1 MSNKDSG
8 QSKTEKA
15 TPQKLKKAREQGQ
28 VPRSKDL
35 ASSALIIGC
44 SLLLTT
50 TADWI
55 AAKVAA
61 MTRINMSFTKAQLD
75 EPGMMTRHLAYS
87 LLEVLNI
94 LGPLFLMV
102 ALIAMVAGA
111 MPGGPILN
119 FNNANFKY
127 SRIDPIAGLGRMA
140 SVKSL
145 VELVK
150 SILKIV
156 LLIGIMLLFLQKN
169 FQALMAVSQLPIDEA
184 VTRGIE
190 MLSLAMLYMGLGL
203 LVITFIDVPYQYWH
217 HHKELRMSLQEVKD
231 EHKQQDGKPEI
242 KAKIRQMQQRLSRS
256 RADISVPKADVLLVN
271 PSHYAVALKYDMTKA
286 DAPYVLAKGTD
297 ELALYM
303 RDIAKRSGVEVIELP
318 PLTRAIY
325 YSTQIEQQIPAGLFV
340 AIAHILSY
348 VMQLRAA
355 RQGKQAKPEPLPH
368 FYIPKNLQHD

>member
-1 MSNKDSG
+1 MSSKDTG

-15 TPQKLKKAREQGQ
+15 TPQKLKKARDEGQ

-44 SLLLTT
+44 SILLTT

-55 AAKVAA
+55 AAKVAEL
-61 MTRINMSFTKAQLD
+61 TRLNMSFTKAQLD
-75 EPGMMTRHLAYS
+75 EPGMMTRHLAHS
-87 LLEVLNI
+87 LLEILNI

-102 ALIAMVAGA
+102 AIIAMIAGA
-111 MPGGPILN
+111 MPGGPV
-119 FNNANFKY
+119 FSFKNASFKY
-127 SRIDPIAGLGRMA
+127 SRIDPIAGLGRIA
-140 SVKSL
+140 SIKSL

-156 LLIGIMLLFLQKN
+156 LLISIMLLFLEKN

-184 VTRGIE
+184 VMRGID
-190 MLSLAMLYMGLGL
+190 MLSLAMLYLGLGL

-217 HHKELRMSLQEVKD
+217 HHKELKMSLQEVKD

-242 KAKIRQMQQRLSRS
+242 KAKIRQMQQRISRS
-256 RADISVPKADVLLVN
+256 RADVSIPKADVLLVN
-271 PSHYAVALKYDMTKA
+271 PSHYAVALKYELTKA
-286 DAPYVLAKGTD
+286 DAPYVVARGTD

-303 RDIAKRSGVEVIELP
+303 RDIAKRHGVEVVELP

-325 YSTQIEQQIPAGLFV
+325 YSTQVEQQIPAGLFV
-340 AIAHILSY
+340 AIAHVLTY
-348 VMQLRAA
+348 VMQLQAA
-355 RQGKQAKPEPLPH
+355 RKGQQAKPDPLPH

>member
-15 TPQKLKKAREQGQ
+15 TPQKLRKAREQGQ

-35 ASSALIIGC
+35 AASALIIGC
-44 SLLLTT
+44 SLMLTT
-50 TADWI
+50 TGDWI
-55 AAKVAA
+55 AARVAEL
-61 MTRINMSFTKAQLD
+61 TRMNMSFTKAQLD
-75 EPGMMTRHLAYS
+75 EPGMMTRHMAHS
-87 LLEVLNI
+87 LLEILNI

-102 ALIAMVAGA
+102 AIIAMVVGA
-111 MPGGPILN
+111 MPGGLIFS

-127 SRIDPIAGLGRMA
+127 SRIDPIAGLGRIA

-156 LLIGIMLLFLQKN
+156 LLLSIMWVFLQKN
-169 FQALMAVSQLPIDEA
+169 FQALMAISQLPVDEA
-184 VTRGIE
+184 VTRGLD
-190 MLSLAMLYMGLGL
+190 MLSLAMLYLGLGL
-203 LVITFIDVPYQYWH
+203 LLITFIDVPYQYWH

-242 KAKIRQMQQRLSRS
+242 KAKIRQMQQRMSRS
-256 RADISVPKADVLLVN
+256 RADTSVPKADVLLVN
-271 PSHYAVALKYDMTKA
+271 PSHYAVALKYDLDKA
-286 DAPYVLAKGTD
+286 DAPYVVAKGTD

-303 RDIAKRSGVEVIELP
+303 RDIAKRHDIEVIELP

-340 AIAHILSY
+340 AIAHVLTY

-355 RQGKQAKPEPLPH
+355 RQGMQAKPEPLPH
-368 FYIPKNLQHD
+368 FFLPKNLQHD

>member
-35 ASSALIIGC
+35 TSSALIIGC

-55 AAKVAA
+55 AVRVAEL
-61 MTRINMSFTKAQLD
+61 TRSNMLFTKAQLD
-75 EPGMMTRHLAYS
+75 EPGMMTRHLAQS

-94 LGPLFLMV
+94 LGPLILTV
-102 ALIAMVAGA
+102 ALIAIIAGA
-111 MPGGPILN
+111 MPGGPVFN
-119 FNNANFKY
+119 FKNAGFKY

-156 LLIGIMLLFLQKN
+156 LLVGIMLVFLQKN
-169 FQALMAVSQLPIDEA
+169 FQALMAISQLPIDEA
-184 VTRGIE
+184 VMRGID
-190 MLSLAMLYMGLGL
+190 MLSLAMLYLGLGL
-203 LVITFIDVPYQYWH
+203 LLITFIDVPYQYWH

-231 EHKQQDGKPEI
+231 EHKQQDGKPEV
-242 KAKIRQMQQRLSRS
+242 KAKIRQMQQRISRS

-271 PSHYAVALKYDMTKA
+271 PSHYAVALKYDMNKA

-303 RDIAKRSGVEVIELP
+303 RDIAKRNDVEVLALP

-325 YSTQIEQQIPAGLFV
+325 YSTQVEQQIPSGLFV
-340 AIAHILSY
+340 AIAHVLTY

-355 RQGKQAKPEPLPH
+355 RQGRQAKPDPLPH

>member
-1 MSNKDSG
+1 MSNKDTG

-15 TPQKLKKAREQGQ
+15 TPQKLRKAREQGQ

-35 ASSALIIGC
+35 AASALIIGC
-44 SLLLTT
+44 SLMLTT
-50 TADWI
+50 SADWM
-55 AAKVAA
+55 AARVAEL
-61 MTRINMSFTKAQLD
+61 TRTNMAFTKAQLD
-75 EPGMMTRHLAYS
+75 EPGMITRHMAHAM
-87 LLEVLNI
+87 LEILNI

-102 ALIAMVAGA
+102 AIIAMVAGA
-111 MPGGPILN
+111 MPGGLIFS

-127 SRIDPIAGLGRMA
+127 SRIDPIAGIGRMA

-156 LLIGIMLLFLQKN
+156 LLIGIMWFFLQKN
-169 FQALMAVSQLPIDEA
+169 LQSLMAISQLPVDEA
-184 VTRGIE
+184 VAKGVD
-190 MLSLAMLYMGLGL
+190 MLSLAMLYLGLGL
-203 LVITFIDVPYQYWH
+203 LLITFIDVPYQYWS

-242 KAKIRQMQQRLSRS
+242 KAKIRQMQQRISRS

-271 PSHYAVALKYDMTKA
+271 PSHYAVALKYDLDKA
-286 DAPYVLAKGTD
+286 DAPYVVAKGTD

-303 RDIAKRSGVEVIELP
+303 RDIAKRHDVEVLELP

-340 AIAHILSY
+340 AIAHVLTY

-355 RQGKQAKPEPLPH
+355 RQGMQAEPAPLPH
-368 FYIPKNLQHD
+368 FFIPEHLQHD

>member
-15 TPQKLKKAREQGQ
+15 TPQKLRKAREQGQ

-35 ASSALIIGC
+35 AASALIIGC
-44 SLLLTT
+44 SLMLTT
-50 TADWI
+50 TGDWI
-55 AAKVAA
+55 AARVAEL
-61 MTRINMSFTKAQLD
+61 TRMNMSFTKAQLD
-75 EPGMMTRHLAYS
+75 EPGMMTRHMAHS
-87 LLEVLNI
+87 LLEILNI

-102 ALIAMVAGA
+102 AIIAMVAGA
-111 MPGGPILN
+111 MPGGLIFS

-127 SRIDPIAGLGRMA
+127 SRIDPIAGLGRIA

-156 LLIGIMLLFLQKN
+156 LLLGIMWVFLQKN
-169 FQALMAVSQLPIDEA
+169 FQALMAISQLPVDEA
-184 VTRGIE
+184 VTRGLD
-190 MLSLAMLYMGLGL
+190 MLSLAMLYLGLGL
-203 LVITFIDVPYQYWH
+203 LLITFIDVPYQYWH

-242 KAKIRQMQQRLSRS
+242 KAKIRQMQQRMSRS

-271 PSHYAVALKYDMTKA
+271 PSHYAVALKYDLDKA
-286 DAPYVLAKGTD
+286 DAPYVVAKGTD

-303 RDIAKRSGVEVIELP
+303 RDIAKRHDIEVIELP

-340 AIAHILSY
+340 AIAHVLTY

-355 RQGKQAKPEPLPH
+355 RQGMQAKPEPLPH
-368 FYIPKNLQHD
+368 FFIPKNLQHD

>member
-15 TPQKLKKAREQGQ
+15 TPQKLRKAREQGQ

-35 ASSALIIGC
+35 AASALIIGC
-44 SLLLTT
+44 SLILTT
-50 TADWI
+50 TSDWI
-55 AAKVAA
+55 AARVAEL
-61 MTRINMSFTKAQLD
+61 TRTNMAFTKAQLD
-75 EPGMMTRHLAYS
+75 EPGMMARHMAHA
-87 LLEVLNI
+87 LLEILNI

-102 ALIAMVAGA
+102 AIIAMVAGA
-111 MPGGPILN
+111 MPGGLIFS

-156 LLIGIMLLFLQKN
+156 LLIGIMLIFLQKN
-169 FQALMAVSQLPIDEA
+169 FQDLMAISQLPVDEA
-184 VTRGIE
+184 VVKGID
-190 MLSLAMLYMGLGL
+190 MLSLAMLYLGLGL
-203 LVITFIDVPYQYWH
+203 LLITFIDVPYQYWS

-242 KAKIRQMQQRLSRS
+242 KAKIRQMQQRISRS

-271 PSHYAVALKYDMTKA
+271 PSHYAVALKYDLDKA
-286 DAPYVLAKGTD
+286 DAPYVVAKGTD

-303 RDIAKRSGVEVIELP
+303 RDIAKRHDIEVIELP

-325 YSTQIEQQIPAGLFV
+325 YSTQVEQQIPAGLFV
-340 AIAHILSY
+340 AIAHVLTY

-355 RQGKQAKPEPLPH
+355 RQGIQAKPEPLPH
-368 FYIPKNLQHD
+368 FFIPKNLQHD

>member
-1 MSNKDSG
+1 MSGKDTG

-15 TPQKLKKAREQGQ
+15 TPQKLKKARDEGQ

-55 AAKVAA
+55 AAKVAEL
-61 MTRINMSFTKAQLD
+61 TRLNMSFTKAQLD
-75 EPGMMTRHLAYS
+75 EPGMMTRHLAHS
-87 LLEVLNI
+87 LLEILNI

-102 ALIAMVAGA
+102 AIIAMIAGA
-111 MPGGPILN
+111 MPGGPIFSLK
-119 FNNANFKY
+119 NASFKY
-127 SRIDPIAGLGRMA
+127 SRIDPIAGLGRIA

-156 LLIGIMLLFLQKN
+156 LLISIMLLFLEKN
-169 FQALMAVSQLPIDEA
+169 FQSLMAVSQLPIDEA
-184 VTRGIE
+184 VMRGID
-190 MLSLAMLYMGLGL
+190 MLSLAMFYLGLGL

-217 HHKELRMSLQEVKD
+217 HHKELKMSLQEVKD

-242 KAKIRQMQQRLSRS
+242 KAKIRQMQQRISRS
-256 RADISVPKADVLLVN
+256 RADISIPKADVLLVN
-271 PSHYAVALKYDMTKA
+271 PNHYAVALKYELTKA
-286 DAPYVLAKGTD
+286 DAPYVVAKGTD

-303 RDIAKRSGVEVIELP
+303 RDIAKRHDVEVVELP

-325 YSTQIEQQIPAGLFV
+325 YSTQIDQQIPAGLFV
-340 AIAHILSY
+340 AIAHVLTY
-348 VMQLRAA
+348 VMQLQAA
-355 RQGKQAKPEPLPH
+355 RQGQQAKPDPLPH
-368 FYIPKNLQHD
+368 FFIPKTLQHD

>member
-15 TPQKLKKAREQGQ
+15 TPQKLKNAREQGQ